1 MNHKIKSIQREIDR
15 LLSQESRVL
24 VAFDG
29 GSAAGK
35 STLAEYFR
43 SLYDCNIIHM
53 DDFFL
58 RPEQRTPQRFE
69 EIGGNV
75 DYERFFDEVL
85 LPLLAGETFR
95 YTPYDCHLQAMK
107 ESVTVF
113 PKSLNI
119 VEGTYSMHPV
129 LSYAYDFS
137 VFFKIGSQLQQKRI
151 LQRNGEEKQKLF
163 LEKWIPLEKKYF
175 CGTQIEKR
183 CDLIFPMKRNFKND
197 IIKTL

>member
-1 MNHKIKSIQREIDR
+1 MNHKMKAIQCKIDR
-15 LLSQESRVL
+15 LLSQKPRVL

-43 SLYDCNIIHM
+43 SLYDCNILHM

-69 EIGGNV
+69 ENGAHV
-75 DYERFFDEVL
+75 DYERFFDQVL

-95 YTPYDCHLQAMK
+95 YTSYDCHLQAMK
-107 ESVTVF
+107 EPVTVF
-113 PKSLNI
+113 PKPLNI

-163 LEKWIPLEKKYF
+163 LERWIPLEQKYF
-175 CGTQIEKR
+175 CGSVIEYR
-183 CDLIFPMKRNFKND
+183 SDLIRP
-197 IIKTL
+197 L